1 MEVLKAF
8 YLFQIQQNT
17 FYFIFKGDYSTVCS
31 RRPSTDP
38 SSSHGN
44 TSGERDK
51 NEDCDIQGGRLTVF
65 VHKRSDQLSQEITQA
80 ILR

>member
-1 MEVLKAF
+1 M
-8 YLFQIQQNT
+8 
-17 FYFIFKGDYSTVCS
+17 CS